1 VWTGECGVNKDRT
14 LVISDIHGCYH
25 QFKELL
31 AAAGYDASRD
41 RLILL
46 GDYVS
51 RGPQSKET
59 VELVK
64 RLVDE
69 QGAIALQGNHDYRF
83 VRVME
88 NRASESEIERFFR
101 FGGIETLQSYCG
113 MERIAPERLDRC
125 RSFMMREYLSHLHFL
140 KSLPFWHEDDRY
152 LFVHAGLQP
161 SKRFPHEQD
170 TRDLLTIREDFWLHE
185 TNLDK
190 IVVFGHTPARHIHGS
205 DDIWHGGDK
214 IGIDGGCV
222 FGGQLNGLELTDGE
236 ITGSYK
242 ILSGSA

>member
-1 VWTGECGVNKDRT
+1 VRKERT
-14 LVISDIHGCYH
+14 LVISDIHGCYRH
-25 QFKELL
+25 FEELL
-31 AAAGYDASRD
+31 EAAGYDAKRD

-51 RGPQSKET
+51 RGPCSKET

-64 RLVDE
+64 RLTE

-88 NRASESEIERFFR
+88 NRASEGEIERFFR
-101 FGGIETLQSYCG
+101 FGGTETLRSYCG
-113 MERIAPERLDRC
+113 LESIEPEQLDRY
-125 RSFMMREYLSHLHFL
+125 RAFIAREYASHLHFL
-140 KSLPFWHEDDRY
+140 KNLPFWHEDEKH
-152 LFVHAGLQP
+152 LFVHAGLRPAKGGPQ
-161 SKRFPHEQD
+161 EQD
-170 TRDLLTIREDFWLHE
+170 VRDLLTIREDFWLHA

-190 IVVFGHTPARHIHGS
+190 IVVFGHTPARYIHGS

-236 ITGSYK
+236 MTGSYK
-242 ILSGSA
+242 IRSGSGT

>member
-1 VWTGECGVNKDRT
+1 MRVNKVRT
-14 LVISDIHGCYH
+14 LVISDIHGCLRH
-25 QFKELL
+25 FTGLL
-31 AAAGYDASRD
+31 EAAGYNADRD

-51 RGPQSKET
+51 RGPDSKET

-64 RLVDE
+64 RLVE
-69 QGAIALQGNHDYRF
+69 ERGAIALQGNHDYRF

-88 NRASESEIERFFR
+88 NRADESEIERFFR

-113 MERIAPERLDRC
+113 LDTIAPERLDRY
-125 RSFMMREYLSHLHFL
+125 RSYVTREYASHLRFL
-140 KSLPFWHEDDRY
+140 KSLPYYYEDERHV
-152 LFVHAGLQP
+152 FVHAGLRP
-161 SKRFPHEQD
+161 SKGHPDGQD
-170 TRDLLTIREDFWLHE
+170 IRDLLTIREDFWMHR

-190 IVVFGHTPARHIHGS
+190 IVVFGHTPAREIHGS
-205 DDIWHGGDK
+205 DDIWFGGDK

-222 FGGQLNGLELTDGE
+222 FGGQLNGLELTGGE
-236 ITGSYK
+236 VAGSYK